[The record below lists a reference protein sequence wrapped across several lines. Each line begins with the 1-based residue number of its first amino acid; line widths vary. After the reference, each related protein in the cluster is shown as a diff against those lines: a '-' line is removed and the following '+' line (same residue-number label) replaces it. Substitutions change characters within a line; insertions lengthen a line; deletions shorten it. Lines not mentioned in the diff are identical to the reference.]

1 MERIFKNKGCA
12 TFVYDR
18 IERKYLLGK
27 DIADGVIMVVEN
39 KKYYFTDDRYF
50 YAVKDAITELGFIPV
65 RYTGVESLLE
75 LLSSSQVKTLYL
87 NYDRICVSQYL
98 SFIEKGFEIKDY
110 SKAITLMRSI
120 KSQAEML
127 NVKKACEIAQKAYH
141 QVIKTLK
148 IGDTEKEVK
157 KRLEESMLKLG
168 ADGIAFNTIVA
179 FGENSAIPHH
189 VTCDDKLQDG
199 DVVLI
204 DMGCTYKGYCSDIT
218 RTAFFG
224 KPSQKFVDDY
234 NLVLKANIYA
244 EENIVDGT
252 DTFVADGYARG
263 VLKEFDLDQYFTHSL
278 GHGIGLEVHEYP
290 TLSKRSKDKLVNGMV
305 FSVEPG
311 VYFNGEYGIRIEDTV
326 ALVDGKVERFFTDDK
341 KLIIL

>member
-12 TFVYDR
+12 TIVYDR

-27 DIADGVIMVVEN
+27 DIADGVIVVVEN

-65 RYTGVESLLE
+65 RYTGVESLME

-98 SFIEKGFEIKDY
+98 SFIEKGFDIKDY
-110 SKAITLMRSI
+110 SKAITLMRSV

-148 IGDTEKEVK
+148 VGDTEKEVK

-179 FGENSAIPHH
+179 FNKNSAIPHH
-189 VTCDDKLQDG
+189 VTCDDKLKIG

>member
-12 TFVYDR
+12 TIVYDR

-27 DIADGVIMVVEN
+27 DIADGVIVVVEN

-65 RYTGVESLLE
+65 RYTGVESLME
-75 LLSSSQVKTLYL
+75 LLLGSQVKTLYL

-98 SFIEKGFEIKDY
+98 SFIEKGFDVKDY
-110 SKAITLMRSI
+110 SRAITLMRSV
-120 KSQAEML
+120 KSEAEML

-148 IGDTEKEVK
+148 IGDTEREVK

>member
-12 TFVYDR
+12 TIVYDR

-27 DIADGVIMVVEN
+27 DIADGVIVVVEN

-65 RYTGVESLLE
+65 RYTGVESLME
-75 LLSSSQVKTLYL
+75 LLLGSQVKTLYL

-98 SFIEKGFEIKDY
+98 SFIEKGFDVKDY
-110 SKAITLMRSI
+110 SRAITLMRSV
-120 KSQAEML
+120 KSEAEML
-127 NVKKACEIAQKAYH
+127 NVKKACEIAQKTYH
-141 QVIKTLK
+141 KVIKTLK
-148 IGDTEKEVK
+148 VGDTEKEVK

-179 FGENSAIPHH
+179 FGKNSAIPHH

-199 DVVLI
+199 DVVLV
-204 DMGCTYKGYCSDIT
+204 DMGCTCNGYCSDIT

>member
-12 TFVYDR
+12 TIVYDR

-27 DIADGVIMVVEN
+27 DIADGVIVVVEN

-50 YAVKDAITELGFIPV
+50 YAVKDEITELGFIPV
-65 RYTGVESLLE
+65 KYTGAESVNDLLI
-75 LLSSSQVKTLYL
+75 SNNVKTLYL

-98 SFIEKGFEIKDY
+98 SFIEKGFEVKDY
-110 SKAITLMRSI
+110 SRAITLMRSV
-120 KSQAEML
+120 KSEAELL
-127 NVKKACEIAQKAYH
+127 NVKKACEIAQKTYH
-141 QVIKTLK
+141 KVIKTLK
-148 IGDTEKEVK
+148 VGDTEREVK
-157 KRLEESMLKLG
+157 KRLEESMLSLG
-168 ADGIAFNTIVA
+168 ADGLSFDTIVA
-179 FGENSAIPHH
+179 FGKNSAIPHH
-189 VTCDDKLQDG
+189 VTGDDKLKIG
-199 DVVLI
+199 DVVLV
-204 DMGCTYKGYCSDIT
+204 DMGCTCNGYCSDIT

-244 EENIVDGT
+244 EENIVDGI
-252 DTFVADGYARG
+252 DGVVADGYARD
-263 VLKEFDLDQYFTHSL
+263 VLKEFHLDQYFTHSL

-290 TLSKRSKDKLVNGMV
+290 TLSKRNKDKLVNGMV

>member
-12 TFVYDR
+12 TIVYDR

-27 DIADGVIMVVEN
+27 DIADGVIVVVEN

-50 YAVKDAITELGFIPV
+50 YAVKDKITELGFIPV
-65 RYTGVESLLE
+65 RYTGVESLME

-98 SFIEKGFEIKDY
+98 SFIEKGFDVKDY
-110 SKAITLMRSI
+110 SRAITLMRSVKSEAELSSI
-120 KSQAEML
+120 KR
-127 NVKKACEIAQKAYH
+127 ACEIAQKAYH

-148 IGDTEKEVK
+148 VGDTEREVK

-189 VTCDDKLQDG
+189 VTGDDKLKDG
-199 DVVLI
+199 DVVLV
-204 DMGCTYKGYCSDIT
+204 DMGCTCNGYCSDIT

-224 KPSQKFVDDY
+224 KPSQKFIDDY

-244 EENIVDGT
+244 EENIVDGI
-252 DTFVADGYARG
+252 DGVVADGYARD
-263 VLKEFDLDQYFTHSL
+263 VLKEFNLDQYFTHSL

-326 ALVDGKVERFFTDDK
+326 ALIGGKVERFFTDDK

>member
-1 MERIFKNKGCA
+1 MESIFNNKGCA
-12 TFVYDR
+12 TIVYDR
-18 IERKYLLGK
+18 IERRYLLGK
-27 DIADGVIMVVEN
+27 DIADGVIVVVEN

-50 YAVKDAITELGFIPV
+50 YAVKDEIIELGFVPI
-65 RYTGVESLLE
+65 RYTGAESVNDLLI
-75 LLSSSQVKTLYL
+75 SNNVKTLYL

-98 SFIEKGFEIKDY
+98 SFIEKGFEVKDY
-110 SKAITLMRSI
+110 SRAITLMRSI
-120 KSQAEML
+120 KSQAEL
-127 NVKKACEIAQKAYH
+127 SSIKKACEIAQKAYH

-148 IGDTEKEVK
+148 VGDTEREVK

-189 VTCDDKLQDG
+189 VTGDDKLKDG
-199 DVVLI
+199 DVVLV
-204 DMGCTYKGYCSDIT
+204 DMGCTCNGYCSDIT

-244 EENIVDGT
+244 EENIVDGI
-252 DTFVADGYARG
+252 DGVVADGYARNL
-263 VLKEFDLDQYFTHSL
+263 LKEYNLDQYFTHSL
-278 GHGIGLEVHEYP
+278 GHGIGLEVHEFP
-290 TLSKRSKDKLVNGMV
+290 ALSKKSKDKLVNGMV

-311 VYFNGEYGIRIEDTV
+311 VYFNGQYGIRIEDTV

>member
-12 TFVYDR
+12 TIVYDR

-27 DIADGVIMVVEN
+27 DIADGVIVVVEN

-65 RYTGVESLLE
+65 KYTGAESVNDLLI
-75 LLSSSQVKTLYL
+75 SNNVKTLYL
-87 NYDRICVSQYL
+87 NYDKICVSEYL
-98 SFIEKGFEIKDY
+98 KFIDKGFEIKDY
-110 SKAITLMRSI
+110 SRAITLMRSV
-120 KSQAEML
+120 KSEAELL
-127 NVKKACEIAQKAYH
+127 NVKKACEIAQKTYH
-141 QVIKTLK
+141 KVIKTLK
-148 IGDTEKEVK
+148 VGDTEKEVK
-157 KRLEESMLKLG
+157 KRLEEGMLSLG
-168 ADGIAFNTIVA
+168 ADGLSFDTIVA
-179 FGENSAIPHH
+179 FGKNSAIPHH
-189 VTCDDKLQDG
+189 VTGDDKLKIG

-263 VLKEFDLDQYFTHSL
+263 VLKEFGLDQYFTHSL
-278 GHGIGLEVHEYP
+278 GHGVGLEVHEFP
-290 TLSKRSKDKLVNGMV
+290 ALSKKSKDKLVNGMV